1 MIMQILLEKVGKDY
15 YSFTFWVNRTITWN
29 TLDNIYI
36 YIDILLFLL
45 YLSKL
50 SIG

>member
-29 TLDNIYI
+29 TSDNIYR
-36 YIDILLFLL
+36 YTPVLTLFE
-45 YLSKL
+45 
-50 SIG
+50 